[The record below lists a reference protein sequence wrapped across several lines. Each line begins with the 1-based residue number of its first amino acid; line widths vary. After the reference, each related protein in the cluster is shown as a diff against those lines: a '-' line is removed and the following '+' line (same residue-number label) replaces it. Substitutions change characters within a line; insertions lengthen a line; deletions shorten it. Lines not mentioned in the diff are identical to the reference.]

1 VLESFHR
8 AILCSRD
15 TGGNHPTKPENLMM
29 CLIEL
34 LTARKRQGVT
44 QAQLGK
50 DCGVSENLICKIE
63 TQRRTPSRVLAEKI
77 ARRLNTKPEDL
88 FPQVK

>member
-1 VLESFHR
+1 
-8 AILCSRD
+8 
-15 TGGNHPTKPENLMM
+15 MM

-77 ARRLNTKPEDL
+77 ARRLNTKTEDL

>member
-1 VLESFHR
+1 
-8 AILCSRD
+8 
-15 TGGNHPTKPENLMM
+15 M
-29 CLIEL
+29 CLIEM

-44 QAQLGK
+44 QAQLGR
-50 DCGVSENLICKIE
+50 DCGVGENTISKIE
-63 TQRRTPSRVLAEKI
+63 TRRITPNKVLAEKI